1 MVRDQDLV
9 GLHVEDAR
17 RLEVV
22 ADGLPLYGGAQLAV
36 DTTLVSAL
44 RTDGSARRRAAQQDG
59 VASEAARLRKV
70 RTYPE
75 LGGPHRRAHLV
86 VLALEVE
93 GRWSCETQAFITQ
106 LARAKARN
114 ETHLMR
120 RRVEQAWRLR
130 WGSILACAAARAV
143 ASTML
148 ELPGARGSGWVSRP
162 WRRLFPVRRSTDDF
176 WTV

>member
-1 MVRDQDLV
+1 MPGDWKWSLM
-9 GLHVEDAR
+9 
-17 RLEVV
+17 
-22 ADGLPLYGGAQLAV
+22 
-36 DTTLVSAL
+36 
-44 RTDGSARRRAAQQDG
+44 GSLSLGEHNSQSTPRWSVLFGPMEDG

-75 LGGPHRRAHLV
+75 LAGPHRRAHLV
-86 VLALEVE
+86 VLALEVG

-120 RRVEQAWRLR
+120 GRVEQAWRR
-130 WGSILACAAARAV
+130 RPVGARFLACAAARAV

-148 ELPGARGSGWVSRP
+148 ELPGPVALTVTWSRSGGSRVWLGEPPLAPPVSRQA
-162 WRRLFPVRRSTDDF
+162 
-176 WTV
+176 